1 MAKAKSSIPEGNPL
15 QAATELYVVLDDHV
29 GAIGEMSRI
38 LKKKNIAIQSVAVFV
53 DSARLVV
60 SDPEAALRKLQEHG
74 YSAELRAVLQANVPN
89 KRGILADMTQKLGNA
104 GVNIKAPEICDGV
117 DNDCDRTIDE
127 GFDADHDGEV
137 SG

>member
-1 MAKAKSSIPEGNPL
+1 
-15 QAATELYVVLDDHV
+15 
-29 GAIGEMSRI
+29 MSRI

-104 GVNIKAPEICDGV
+104 GVNIKYLYCSLHDRQRKGVIIMEVDKPEFALKLFR
-117 DNDCDRTIDE
+117 NHQFE
-127 GFDADHDGEV
+127 
-137 SG
+137 